1 MKRHLLV
8 GGFVSL
14 AVSGAAMAACGSS
27 GGGGGAD
34 ASSGASTFTDVY
46 TQILQ
51 PSCGTSSTVTTAGC
65 HQAAA
70 DVPPSLTVSN
80 LDMSSE
86 AIAYTN
92 LVNVRGMGTYCSVP
106 EDGSTEAPF
115 RVLPGN
121 AQESLLYIK
130 VAEAMPPC
138 GVRMPRPIPP
148 ASTAEPLTD
157 AQITLIADWI
167 NAGAL
172 NSH

>member
-14 AVSGAAMAACGSS
+14 AVSGAAIVACGSS
-27 GGGGGAD
+27 GGGAGNGDD

-70 DVPPSLTVSN
+70 YVPPSLTVSM

-86 AIAYTN
+86 TIAYTN
-92 LVNVRGMGTYCSVP
+92 LVNVRGMGTYCS
-106 EDGSTEAPF
+106 EDGGTGAPF

-157 AQITLIADWI
+157 AQITLIANWI

-172 NSH
+172 NN